1 MLCTHPDRACP
12 PLSSSA
18 RRRAPPERERSEDF
32 FRPPCCQKFAFALR
46 YEELSRIESV
56 CFLYSSEASIGS
68 CSTLHSVVL
77 ICMHTRR
84 LSADLFLS
92 ARGAGVGAGTGAEPR
107 AEGCARGAAGVQR
120 A

>member
-1 MLCTHPDRACP
+1 M
-12 PLSSSA
+12 
-18 RRRAPPERERSEDF
+18 
-32 FRPPCCQKFAFALR
+32 
-46 YEELSRIESV
+46 SRIESV

-84 LSADLFLS
+84 LSADLFLP
-92 ARGAGVGAGTGAEPR
+92 ARGAGVGAGR
-107 AEGCARGAAGVQR
+107 AQAPERGLVQRACARGAEA